1 MLNQGESN
9 IGRTKVDAPLLE
21 LKDVTYRM
29 NGRKIL
35 DRVSWT
41 VRRGENWAILG
52 PNGAG
57 KTSLLKIVCGFL
69 WPNGGG
75 EVLRNGEAQADLGRL
90 RRSMGWVSSALV
102 ADIPRNEP
110 ALDTVLSGRY
120 AQLGLW
126 TLPEEPPDDGAMQT
140 ARECLGEL
148 QCDHL
153 AARRFGTL
161 SQGEQQKVL
170 VCRALMARPYLLILD
185 EPCAGMDPGARE
197 VFLAALSPLAE
208 REELPALVYVTHHP
222 EEILPAFTNT
232 LIIKEGRTVAAGRTE
247 STLDSRMF
255 NDLYGVSIRLLKKK
269 GRYWPVPE

>member
-1 MLNQGESN
+1 MG
-9 IGRTKVDAPLLE
+9 TPLLE

-41 VRRGENWAILG
+41 VRQGENWAILG

-75 EVLRNGEAQADLGRL
+75 EVLRNGEVHADLGCL
-90 RRSMGWVSSALV
+90 RRSMGWVTSALV

-110 ALDTVLSGRY
+110 VLDTVLSGRY

-126 TLPEEPPDDGAMQT
+126 KLPDEPPDEGAIEA
-140 ARECLGEL
+140 ARQCLADL
-148 QCDHL
+148 RCDHL
-153 AARRFGTL
+153 AQRRFGTL

-197 VFLAALSPLAE
+197 VFLSALSPLAE
-208 REELPALVYVTHHP
+208 RKGLPALVYVTHHP
-222 EEILPAFTNT
+222 EEILPAFTRA
-232 LIIKEGRTVAAGRTE
+232 LVLKEGRIVASGPTE
-247 STLDSRMF
+247 STLSSGMF
-255 NDLYGVSIRLLKKK
+255 SDLYGVSVRLVRKK
-269 GRYWPVPE
+269 GRFWPIPE